1 MATPG
6 DSRQPEVPVN
16 DADDHSGRLGS
27 GVSYRLFPG
36 VVAED
41 GDVNRLVTP
50 EVPVRSAGGI
60 ETGVEVSNLTAVNE
74 GCLSLEDLITKFYKN
89 PKRIFGLPAQP
100 NNYVEVDFNEEWTI
114 TEFSLQS
121 SLVAVRWHK
130 ARLWT
135 FSLIR
140 AMVKTCAN

>member
-1 MATPG
+1 MMAPSGNSGARGTDDGDPQAECVFRCRLALGAKSMATPG

-27 GVSYRLFPG
+27 GVSCRLFPG

-60 ETGVEVSNLTAVNE
+60 ETGVEVSNREHRPPQT
-74 GCLSLEDLITKFYKN
+74 
-89 PKRIFGLPAQP
+89 
-100 NNYVEVDFNEEWTI
+100 
-114 TEFSLQS
+114 
-121 SLVAVRWHK
+121 
-130 ARLWT
+130 
-135 FSLIR
+135 
-140 AMVKTCAN
+140 